1 MLKIKDLKVL
11 ERECKYWEKKYDDLL
26 KKLDKFLEYFEFL
39 KEKVRKFDVRNL
51 NKKLKRRD

>member
-51 NKKLKRRD
+51 NKKLKCRD